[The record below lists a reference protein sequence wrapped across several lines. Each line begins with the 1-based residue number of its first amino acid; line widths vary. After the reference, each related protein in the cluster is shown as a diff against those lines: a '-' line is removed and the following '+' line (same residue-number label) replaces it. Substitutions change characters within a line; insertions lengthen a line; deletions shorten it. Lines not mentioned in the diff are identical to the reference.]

1 MRILVVDDSRV
12 MREMIARTISMA
24 GLKDHT
30 VENAAD
36 GAEALALVRAS
47 PPDLII
53 LDLNMPVLDG
63 EEFLSALRT
72 EPQLRHLPVVVASS
86 ESSDVRVRRVR
97 LMGAEFVRK
106 PFKPEALVGAL
117 QKLLPSEGKT

>member
-12 MREMIARTISMA
+12 MREMISRTIAMA
-24 GLKDHT
+24 GLKDYT
-30 VENAAD
+30 VEHAAD

-63 EEFLSALRT
+63 EEFLSAVRT
-72 EPQLRHLPVVVASS
+72 EPGLRHLPVVVASS

-117 QKLLPSEGKT
+117 QKLLPAEGKA